1 MKRRGHMEKK
11 VMILDSTLREG
22 EQTPGVSF
30 SIEQKLE
37 IAQKLDEIGVDI
49 IESGNPVVSKDV
61 KEAMVKIS
69 GLGLRA
75 EVMGHARASI
85 PDIQEAIDCGVDSV
99 GIFLGATDT
108 RLEQQLRIT
117 RERAL
122 ELAYETVKYAKD
134 HGLKVRFTAE
144 DGTRADPAF
153 LKALF
158 KSALE
163 AGADRLSIAD
173 TVGIMTPSRIKALY
187 EDLSKSLDAVFETH
201 CHNDLG
207 MAVANSLA
215 AMEGGARII
224 DVTVNGLGERAGIAS
239 LQEVAAALK
248 VHYQI
253 DTVKLSALK
262 PLSMLVERYSG
273 IFLPPHAPLV
283 GDNAFSHKAG
293 VHTAAVLINPSIYE
307 GFPPELI
314 ARTRELVVDKY
325 AGKSVIRA
333 RLERLGVKL
342 SEEQIAKILE
352 AIKSRPTVTKY
363 RDADLLELA
372 ERVSGRRLKPVI
384 PESIEALI
392 SVKCESNVY
401 TSSVARKIGAI
412 KGVLRVY
419 EVSGDY
425 DIEVE
430 LIAGSMA
437 ELNECL
443 ESIREVKGIV
453 GTNTKFILK
462 RFEGASAANE
472 LAHRAA

>member
-1 MKRRGHMEKK
+1 MEKR

-37 IAQKLDEIGVDI
+37 IAKKLDEIGVDI
-49 IESGNPVVSKDV
+49 IEAGNPVVSRDV
-61 KEAMVKIS
+61 KEAIIKIS
-69 GLGLRA
+69 RLGLRA
-75 EVMGHARASI
+75 EVMAHARASMS
-85 PDIQEAIDCGVDSV
+85 DIREAMDCGVDSV
-99 GIFLGATDT
+99 GIFLGATDI
-108 RLEQQLRIT
+108 RLKQQLRMS

-122 ELAYETVKYAKD
+122 EVAYEAVKYVKD

-144 DGTRADPAF
+144 DGTRADPDF
-153 LKALF
+153 LKELF
-158 KSALE
+158 RSALE
-163 AGADRLSIAD
+163 AGADRLSVAD
-173 TVGIMTPSRIKALY
+173 TVGIMTPWRIKALY
-187 EDLSKSLDAVFETH
+187 EDLRGSLRASNATFETH

-215 AMEGGARII
+215 AMEGGAGII

-239 LQEVAAALK
+239 LQEVAVALK

-253 DTVKLSALK
+253 DTVKLSDLK

-283 GDNAFSHKAG
+283 GDNAFAHKAG
-293 VHTAAVLINPSIYE
+293 VHTAAVIINPSMYE

-325 AGKSVIRA
+325 AGKSVLRA

-342 SEEQIAKILE
+342 SEEQIAKMLE
-352 AIKSRPTVTKY
+352 IIKSRPSVTKY
-363 RDADLLELA
+363 RDADLLDLA

-430 LIAGSMA
+430 LTAGSMA

-443 ESIREVKGIV
+443 ESIREVKGII
-453 GTNTKFILK
+453 GTNTKFVLK
-462 RFEGASAANE
+462 RFEGASAMNE
-472 LAHRAA
+472 SAPRAA

>member
-1 MKRRGHMEKK
+1 MGKK
-11 VMILDSTLREG
+11 VIILDSTLREG

-30 SIEQKLE
+30 SVEQKLE
-37 IAQKLDEIGVDI
+37 IAQRLDEVGVDI

-61 KEAMVKIS
+61 KEAMIKIS
-69 GLGLRA
+69 ELGLGA

-85 PDIQEAIDCGVDSV
+85 PDIQEVVDCGADSV

-108 RLEQQLRIT
+108 RLKQQLRMS

-122 ELAYETVKYAKD
+122 EVAYETVKYAKD

-144 DGTRADPAF
+144 DGTRADPSF
-153 LKALF
+153 LEALF
-158 KSALE
+158 KSASE

-173 TVGIMTPSRIKALY
+173 TVGIMTPGRMKALY
-187 EDLSKSLDAVFETH
+187 EALSGSFDADFETH

-215 AMEGGARII
+215 AMEGGAKII

-253 DTVKLSALK
+253 DTVKLGGLRA
-262 PLSMLVERYSG
+262 LSMLVERYSG
-273 IFLPPHAPLV
+273 ILLPPNAPLV
-283 GDNAFSHKAG
+283 GENAFSHKAG
-293 VHTAAVLINPSIYE
+293 VHTAAVIINPSIYE

-314 ARTRELVVDKY
+314 ARARELVVDKY
-325 AGKSVIRA
+325 AGKAVVRA

-342 SEEQIAKILE
+342 SDEQVSKVLE
-352 AIKSRPTVTKY
+352 IIKGRPGVTRY
-363 RDADLLELA
+363 RDVDLLDLA
-372 ERVSGRRLKPVI
+372 ERVSGKRLKPVV

-401 TSSVARKIGAI
+401 TSSVARKIGAV
-412 KGVLRVY
+412 KGITRVY

-425 DIEVE
+425 DVE
-430 LIAGSMA
+430 AELTAGSMA

-443 ESIREVKGIV
+443 ESIREIKGIV
-453 GTNTKFILK
+453 GTNTKFVLK
-462 RFEGASAANE
+462 KFHGASGMEGAGPRGDGPKGA
-472 LAHRAA
+472 

>member
-1 MKRRGHMEKK
+1 
-11 VMILDSTLREG
+11 
-22 EQTPGVSF
+22 
-30 SIEQKLE
+30 
-37 IAQKLDEIGVDI
+37 
-49 IESGNPVVSKDV
+49 
-61 KEAMVKIS
+61 
-69 GLGLRA
+69 
-75 EVMGHARASI
+75 
-85 PDIQEAIDCGVDSV
+85 
-99 GIFLGATDT
+99 
-108 RLEQQLRIT
+108 
-117 RERAL
+117 
-122 ELAYETVKYAKD
+122 
-134 HGLKVRFTAE
+134 
-144 DGTRADPAF
+144 
-153 LKALF
+153 
-158 KSALE
+158 
-163 AGADRLSIAD
+163 
-173 TVGIMTPSRIKALY
+173 MTPWRIKALY
-187 EDLSKSLDAVFETH
+187 EDLRGSLRASNATFETH

-215 AMEGGARII
+215 AMEGGAGII

-239 LQEVAAALK
+239 LQEVAVALK

-253 DTVKLSALK
+253 DTVKLSDLK

-283 GDNAFSHKAG
+283 GDNAFAHKAG
-293 VHTAAVLINPSIYE
+293 VHTAAVIINPSMYE

-325 AGKSVIRA
+325 AGKSVLRA

-342 SEEQIAKILE
+342 SEEQIAKMLE
-352 AIKSRPTVTKY
+352 IIKSRPSVTKY
-363 RDADLLELA
+363 RDADLLDLA

-430 LIAGSMA
+430 LTAGSMA

-443 ESIREVKGIV
+443 ESIREVKGII
-453 GTNTKFILK
+453 GTNTKFVLK
-462 RFEGASAANE
+462 RFEGASAMNE
-472 LAHRAA
+472 SAPRAA